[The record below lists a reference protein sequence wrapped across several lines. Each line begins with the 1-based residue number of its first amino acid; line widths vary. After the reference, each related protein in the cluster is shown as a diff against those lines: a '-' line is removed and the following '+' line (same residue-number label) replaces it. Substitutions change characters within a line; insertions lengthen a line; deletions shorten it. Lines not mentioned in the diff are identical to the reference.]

1 MALPRPANPGLLIVL
16 FLFAFLGIATVFI
29 NPIQTTYGIKGD
41 EATYVTMA
49 LSIAYDGDLSF
60 ERHDLTRF
68 WSLYQSGPQ
77 GIFLKQGNGDTNRL
91 FFGKSF
97 IYPLLAA
104 PFVRLAGLNG
114 LLLLNV
120 LLLAALFVC
129 LYLYAATR
137 MSPLAALLITTGF
150 LSASITPL
158 FAVWMMPEIFN
169 LALVGIGYFFWLYK
183 ETCPQREE
191 TAASKLLLGSRSD
204 IVAALFLGLATFS
217 KPSNVVLILPLL
229 ALPLWQKNITRSLR
243 IGVVFGLVV
252 AAGFGTNALISGEFN
267 YQGGDRK
274 TFYDRFPF
282 QDAESTFDDTGISVT
297 TDELAFEGWQHLG
310 RNMGYFLFGRHFG
323 LLPYY
328 FPALVIA
335 VWVVRRWRERTVF
348 QGLISTAVI
357 ITVTALLLLLP
368 NTWSGGGGPPGNR
381 YFLSIY
387 PAVFFLIPVAR
398 SVLPGVIMWVGG
410 ALFVAQ
416 ILVDPFVAAKRP
428 WQNAQSGLFRMLPIE
443 LTMVNDLPVRLNQQR
458 SRIPYGES
466 PSLLLNYL
474 DQNAWRPEKSGIW
487 VAGRARTDIVIRTD
501 PPVSALDV
509 TLRSPVTNTVT
520 VTVDGSTQRVELQ
533 PREPVT
539 LRTSVEGVHA
549 SGAQNFVLT
558 VETTEG
564 VVPHLENSRSNDRR
578 FLGVLVNLDAIRGE
592 N

>member
-1 MALPRPANPGLLIVL
+1 MALPRPTNPGLLIVL

-49 LSIAYDGDLSF
+49 LSVAYDGDLSF
-60 ERHDLTRF
+60 ERRDLTRF
-68 WSLYQSGPQ
+68 WSIYQSGPQ
-77 GIFLKQGNGDTNRL
+77 GIFLKQGSADTNRL
-91 FFGKSF
+91 FFGKAF

-120 LLLAALFVC
+120 LLLAALFGC

-137 MSPLAALLITTGF
+137 MSSLAALLTTTGF

-158 FAVWMMPEIFN
+158 FAVWMMPETFN

-183 ETCPQREE
+183 EACPRQEE
-191 TAASKLLLGSRSD
+191 TATSTLLVGPYSD

-217 KPSNVVLILPLL
+217 KPSNVVMILPLL
-229 ALPLWQKNITRSLR
+229 ALPLWQKNATRSLR
-243 IGVVFGLVV
+243 IAIVFGFVV
-252 AAGFGTNALISGEFN
+252 AAGFGANALITGEFN

-282 QDAESTFDDTGISVT
+282 QDTESTFDNTGISVAT
-297 TDELAFEGWQHLG
+297 NELAFEGWQHLG
-310 RNMGYFLFGRHFG
+310 RNIGYFLFGRHFG

-328 FPALVIA
+328 FPALVITI
-335 VWVVRRWRERTVF
+335 WVLRRWKERTVF
-348 QGLISTAVI
+348 QGLIGTAVI
-357 ITVTALLLLLP
+357 ITVAALLLLLP

-387 PAVFFLIPVAR
+387 PAVFFLMPVAR

-416 ILVDPFVAAKRP
+416 ILIDPFVAAKRP
-428 WQNAQSGLFRMLPIE
+428 WQNAQSGLLRMLPVE
-443 LTMVNDLPVRLNQQR
+443 LTMVNDLPVRLNQRR
-458 SRIPYGES
+458 SRISYEES
-466 PSLLLNYL
+466 PSLRLYYL
-474 DQNAWRPEKSGIW
+474 DENVWRPEEPGIW
-487 VAGRARTDIVIRTD
+487 VAGRARTDIVVRTD

-520 VTVDGSTQRVELQ
+520 VTVDGSTQAVELQ
-533 PREPVT
+533 PRESVS
-539 LRTSVEGVHA
+539 LRLSVEGVHA
-549 SGAQNFVLT
+549 SGAQNFILT
-558 VETTEG
+558 VETAEG
-564 VVPHLENSRSNDRR
+564 IVPQLRNSSSNDSR
-578 FLGVLVNLDAIRGE
+578 FLGVLVNLKAIRGE

>member
-1 MALPRPANPGLLIVL
+1 MALPRPINPGLLIVL
-16 FLFAFLGIATVFI
+16 FLFVFLGTATVFI

-49 LSIAYDGDLSF
+49 LSVAYDGNLSF
-60 ERHDLTRF
+60 ERRDLTRF
-68 WSLYQSGPQ
+68 WSIYQSGPQ
-77 GIFLKQGNGDTNRL
+77 GIFLKQGSEDENRL

-114 LLLLNV
+114 MLFLNV
-120 LLLAALFVC
+120 LLLSALFGC

-137 MSPLAALLITTGF
+137 MSSLAALLTTTGF

-158 FAVWMMPEIFN
+158 FAVWMMPETFN

-183 ETCPQREE
+183 EVRPQQEE
-191 TAASKLLLGSRSD
+191 TVPSKLLLGSHSD

-217 KPSNVVLILPLL
+217 KPSNAALILPLL
-229 ALPLWQKNITRSLR
+229 ALPLWQKNVPRSLR
-243 IGVVFGLVV
+243 IGIVFSLVV
-252 AAGFGTNALISGEFN
+252 AAGFGANALISGEFN

-282 QDAESTFDDTGISVT
+282 QDAESTFDNTGISVA

-310 RNMGYFLFGRHFG
+310 RNMVYFLFGRHFG

-335 VWVVRRWRERTVF
+335 IWLLRRWRELTVL
-348 QGLISTAVI
+348 QGLIGTAVI
-357 ITVTALLLLLP
+357 ITVAALLLLLP

-387 PAVFFLIPVAR
+387 PSVFFLIPIAR

-410 ALFVAQ
+410 TLFVAQ

-428 WQNAQSGLFRMLPIE
+428 WQNAQSGLFRMLPVE
-443 LTMVNDLPVRLNQQR
+443 LTMVNDLPVRLNQRR
-458 SRIPYGES
+458 SRVPYGES
-466 PSLLLNYL
+466 PSLRLNYL
-474 DQNAWRPEKSGIW
+474 DENAWRPEEPGIW
-487 VAGRARTDIVIRTD
+487 VAGRARTDIVIRTA
-501 PPVSALDV
+501 PPVLALDV
-509 TLRSPVTNTVT
+509 TLRSPVSNTVT

-533 PREPVT
+533 AREPVS
-539 LRTSVEGVHA
+539 LRLPVEGVHA
-549 SGAQNFVLT
+549 SGAQNFILAI
-558 VETTEG
+558 ETTEG
-564 VVPHLENSRSNDRR
+564 IVPRLENSRSNDSR
-578 FLGVLVNLDAIRGE
+578 FLGVLVNLEAIRGE